1 MWATIKSTITWAGG
15 FFTEG
20 SGQSSTRLV
29 MVGGVFLPLLAWL
42 GVTAYH
48 ATLQPIPESVL
59 VFIGMCLGMKSAHKF
74 LETRPAVITKTAIV
88 SAPAAAPVEVNVNP
102 PA

>member
-1 MWATIKSTITWAGG
+1 MWATIKNAIAWGGG

-48 ATLQPIPESVL
+48 AALQPIPESVL
-59 VFIGMCLGMKSAHKF
+59 VFIGMCLGTKSAHKY
-74 LETRPAVITKTAIV
+74 LESRPAVISKTSIV
-88 SAPAAAPVEVNVNP
+88 PTAPSVEVNVNSP
-102 PA
+102 T